1 MESSAPKSKSHS
13 LRSRILRSRILRAV
27 LFIISLFAVGG
38 LAFLYAQHKSQFRAL
53 VVSDDGSKTA
63 MELSR
68 LSSVGLFSAA
78 TGQPA
83 GLDRTAP
90 YQLLVFFSPGDC
102 SACLEEAHAW
112 NALSAHYDRS
122 RLQVAGVLVRSSLD
136 EARGFKKSY
145 GPTFDL
151 YVDLEQDIAAKVGLP
166 ERTPLKVLLD
176 ARGKVLMVDG
186 PNYKREQQWAFVD
199 RAVSLVEGQQTQP

>member
-1 MESSAPKSKSHS
+1 MESSAPKSTSRS
-13 LRSRILRSRILRAV
+13 LSSRVFRAV
-27 LFIISLFAVGG
+27 LFVISLFAVGG
-38 LAFLYAQHKSQFRAL
+38 MAFLYAQHKSQYRAL
-53 VVSDDGSKTA
+53 VIADDGSKTA

-68 LSSVGLFSAA
+68 LSDVRLFSAA
-78 TGQPA
+78 TGRPA
-83 GLDRTAP
+83 SLTGTAP

-112 NALSAHYDRS
+112 NALSGHYDRS
-122 RLQVAGVLVRSSLD
+122 RLQVAGVLVRSSLE
-136 EARGFKKSY
+136 EARGFQKSY

-151 YVDLEQDIAAKVGLP
+151 YVDLDQEVAAKVGLP
-166 ERTPLKVLLD
+166 ERTPLKVLVD

-199 RAVSLVEGQQTQP
+199 RAVSLVEGQPVQP